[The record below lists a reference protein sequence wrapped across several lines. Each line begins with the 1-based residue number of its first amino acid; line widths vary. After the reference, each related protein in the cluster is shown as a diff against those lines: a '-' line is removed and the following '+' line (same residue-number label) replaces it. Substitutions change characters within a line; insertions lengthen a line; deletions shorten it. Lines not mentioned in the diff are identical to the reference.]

1 MKQIACYGI
10 YRGMNSG
17 LAKFLRKQAALN
29 GSLPIAIDT
38 MFYRPTSRSL
48 LSIRGVISFIVE
60 NLRHLKWYIL
70 ESAKGHLIFPA
81 PLVAAVITILNWKH
95 LSRIYFM
102 PAKTAVGLYHL
113 EWPDSFLHEE
123 FMATYLRYVAQ
134 PSEQYGLS
142 PYDERL
148 ALLAFFSH
156 SYRACIS
163 KLFSLIRPI
172 SYFSFYSS
180 YLHNFIPCSES
191 VSLGVPVVVIGCT
204 DCLYRIDDKKVP
216 RQFEH
221 FSLDD
226 VPSDFHPSITAKGN
240 IVLNSR
246 LKGSI
251 DLAINYMEKSPYS
264 THDVSSF
271 WGIEGVSLSM
281 YEYETFN
288 RSGASKNGNLI
299 VVFMHEFQDWHH
311 NGVLPVFASSYYE
324 WLLITVSFLLKNKL
338 NFLVKVHPA
347 ITGEPLKYRQTVEA
361 LSGLSSVLGSKLPVS
376 TTATTLELL
385 ELGMAIGVTV
395 RGTIALELAHLG
407 CRFMCAG
414 TPPYAALFPLR
425 IVSDKASYFDRLLRY
440 DLEPPISTREAAAA
454 AFYAASQQDSLQKP
468 QVNVNGSMLKLSP
481 DYEFIHAKTL
491 AK

>member
-1 MKQIACYGI
+1 VKQIAYYGI

-48 LSIRGVISFIVE
+48 LSIRGIISFIVE

-81 PLVAAVITILNWKH
+81 PLVTAVITVLNLKH
-95 LSRIYFM
+95 LSRIYSL

-113 EWPDSFLHEE
+113 EWPDSFPFEE
-123 FMATYLRYVAQ
+123 FMATYLRYVARS
-134 PSEQYGLS
+134 SEQYGLS

-148 ALLAFFSH
+148 KSLAFLSH
-156 SYRACIS
+156 SYRACICM
-163 KLFSLIRPI
+163 LFSLFRPT

-191 VSLGVPVVVIGCT
+191 VSLGVPVIVIGCT

-221 FSLDD
+221 FPLDD
-226 VPSDFHPSITAKGN
+226 VPSDFHPSTIAKGN

-251 DLAINYMEKSPYS
+251 DSAINYMEKSPYS
-264 THDVSSF
+264 KYDVSSF
-271 WGIEGVSLSM
+271 WGIEGVPLSM
-281 YEYETFN
+281 YEYEAST
-288 RSGASKNGNLI
+288 RCGASKNSNLI

-324 WLLITVSFLLKNKL
+324 WLLITVGFLLENNL

-361 LSGLSSVLGSKLPVS
+361 FSGLSSVLGSKLPVS
-376 TTATTLELL
+376 TTATTHELL

-395 RGTIALELAHLG
+395 RGTIALELAYLG
-407 CRFMCAG
+407 HRFLCAG

-425 IVSDKASYFDRLLRY
+425 VVSDKASYFNRLLHY
-440 DLEPPISTREAAAA
+440 NLEPPISTGEASAA
-454 AFYAASQQDSLQKP
+454 AFYAASQQESLQKP
-468 QVNVNGSMLKLSP
+468 QVNVKGSILKLSP
-481 DYEFIHAKTL
+481 DYEFIHAKAL